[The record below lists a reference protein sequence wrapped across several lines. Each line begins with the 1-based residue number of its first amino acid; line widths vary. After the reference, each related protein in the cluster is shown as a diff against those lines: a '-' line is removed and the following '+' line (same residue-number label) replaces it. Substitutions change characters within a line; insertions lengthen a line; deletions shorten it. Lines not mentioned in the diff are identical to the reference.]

1 MPQLTV
7 DESLNA
13 IRPDWDLVSSGSM
26 SRAPLYYQLYTVLRG
41 AIYDGK
47 LAYKSQIPSEQ
58 RLADAFAISR
68 ITAKRAMDELAAEG
82 LIARFRGKGSHVTY
96 QYSPQPVRAPLVGML
111 ENLAEMGKHSSVRVL
126 SIERLVPPESIRDL
140 LDLTPSDKVHK
151 LVRVRSNEDGEPF
164 AYYVSWTAGIRRGYT
179 RSKLEST
186 PRLEIFHDNGLRL
199 SNVSQVLS
207 AEPATPSV
215 AAELD
220 VEPGT
225 ALLSIRRLS
234 SVEGPRIVDVLD
246 CLYNPKRYKY
256 AMELSLD

>member
-7 DESLNA
+7 DESLNV
-13 IRPDWDLVSSGSM
+13 IRPDWDLVNSGVM
-26 SRAPLYYQLYTVLRG
+26 SHSPLYYQLYTVLRG
-41 AIYDGK
+41 AIFDGK
-47 LAYKSQIPSEQ
+47 LAHNSQIPSEQ
-58 RLADAFAISR
+58 RLADAFDISR

-96 QYSPQPVRAPLVGML
+96 QYSPKPVRAPLVGML
-111 ENLAEMGKHSSVRVL
+111 ENLIEMGRHSSVRVL
-126 SIERLVPPESIRDL
+126 SIDRTEPPASIREL
-140 LDLTPSDKVHK
+140 LDLKAGQKAHR
-151 LVRVRSNEDGEPF
+151 LVRVRSNEEGEPF
-164 AYYVSWTAGIRRGYT
+164 AYYVSWTSGITRGYT
-179 RSKLEST
+179 RHKLQTT
-186 PRLEIFHDNGLRL
+186 PRLDIFRDNNLQL

-220 VEPGT
+220 VDPGT

-234 SVEGPRIVDVLD
+234 SVAGPTIVDVLD

>member
-7 DESLNA
+7 EESLNA
-13 IRPDWDLVSSGSM
+13 IRPDWDLVSSGAM

-58 RLADAFAISR
+58 RLADAFEISR

-111 ENLAEMGKHSSVRVL
+111 ENMAEMGKHSSVRVL
-126 SIERLVPPESIRDL
+126 SVERLAPPKSIREL
-140 LDLTPSDKVHK
+140 LGVPVDELVHK
-151 LVRVRSNEDGEPF
+151 LVRVRSNEEGEPF
-164 AYYVSWTAGIRRGYT
+164 AYYVSWTAGVRRGYT
-179 RSKLEST
+179 RSRLENT
-186 PRLEIFHDNGLRL
+186 LRLEILRDNNLKL
-199 SNVSQVLS
+199 THVSQELG

-215 AAELD
+215 AAQLD

-225 ALLSIRRLS
+225 ALLSVRRLS
-234 SVEGPRIVDVLD
+234 SVDGPRIVDVLD